1 MQRTLHGTLSRF
13 RDNRFRGSFEW
24 QLSLFSIDG
33 YVENGEFSDVWG
45 NLGEAKGEFG
55 KKKKE
60 RKIALNGTRTTSQNS

>member
-24 QLSLFSIDG
+24 QLSLVIDE

-45 NLGEAKGEFG
+45 NLEEAKAEFG

-60 RKIALNGTRTTSQNS
+60 REK

>member
-24 QLSLFSIDG
+24 QLSLVIDR

-45 NLGEAKGEFG
+45 NLGVAKGEFG
-55 KKKKE
+55 KKEKKKRE
-60 RKIALNGTRTTSQNS
+60 K